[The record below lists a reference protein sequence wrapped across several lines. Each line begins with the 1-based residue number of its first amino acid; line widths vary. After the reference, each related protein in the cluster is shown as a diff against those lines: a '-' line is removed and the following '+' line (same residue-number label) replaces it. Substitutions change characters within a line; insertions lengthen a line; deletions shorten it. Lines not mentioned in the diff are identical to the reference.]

1 MRRDARIW
9 VVAVP
14 LLLAGLGGGLAG
26 GHKSAAA
33 QAQDPAGSVLPRG
46 KRLVLKDGS
55 NQIVRSY
62 ERNGDRVRYY
72 SLERSAW
79 EELPA
84 ALVDWDATAKYEA
97 ERGREAEA
105 LAKKVHAEEGAA
117 RIETAMDIDAS
128 LPVAP
133 GVFLPPGE
141 GLFVVDGR
149 AVTQLEQVG
158 TETHT
163 DKKQVLKQV
172 IVPVPIVPGKRNLEI
187 PGAKARVR
195 ITTGQPEFY
204 LREAPPDPERA
215 SRIRKSSRPVETGPE
230 VELIRAAVKGSKRR
244 VGSISR
250 LLGQEMDTRRD
261 SIAMQRWEVAPN
273 VFRFTVGQTLAPG
286 EYVLA
291 EFLPEGINLYVWD
304 FGVDAA
310 PVKNPAATAQEP
322 QK

>member
-9 VVAVP
+9 VVALP
-14 LLLAGLGGGLAG
+14 LLLAGLSGGLAG
-26 GHKSAAA
+26 RHKSAAA

-97 ERGREAEA
+97 EREREAEA

-117 RIETAMDIDAS
+117 RIDTAMDIDAS
-128 LPVAP
+128 LLVAP

-149 AVTQLEQVG
+149 AVTQLEQVSA
-158 TETHT
+158 ETHT

-215 SRIRKSSRPVETGPE
+215 SPIRKSRRQSETGPE

-250 LLGQEMDTRRD
+250 LMGQEMDTRRD
-261 SIAMQRWEVAPN
+261 TIAMQRWEVAPN

-310 PVKNPAATAQEP
+310 PAKKPAATAQEP

>member
-1 MRRDARIW
+1 MRKDARIW
-9 VVAVP
+9 VVALP
-14 LLLAGLGGGLAG
+14 LVLAGLGAGLAAG
-26 GHKSAAA
+26 DESAAA
-33 QAQDPAGSVLPRG
+33 QAQEPAGSTLPRG

-62 ERNGDRVRYY
+62 ERNADRVRYY

-97 ERGREAEA
+97 EREREAEA
-105 LAKKVHAEEGAA
+105 LAKKVHVEEGAA

-149 AVTQLEQVG
+149 AVTQLEQVS

-172 IVPVPIVPGKRNLEI
+172 IVPVPIVAAKRNLEI

-195 ITTGQPEFY
+195 ISTGQPEFY

-215 SRIRKSSRPVETGPE
+215 SRIRKSSRPGESGPE

-250 LLGQEMDTRRD
+250 MLGQEMDTRRD
-261 SIAMQRWEVAPN
+261 SIALQRWEVAPN

-310 PVKNPAATAQEP
+310 PMKNPAATAQQP